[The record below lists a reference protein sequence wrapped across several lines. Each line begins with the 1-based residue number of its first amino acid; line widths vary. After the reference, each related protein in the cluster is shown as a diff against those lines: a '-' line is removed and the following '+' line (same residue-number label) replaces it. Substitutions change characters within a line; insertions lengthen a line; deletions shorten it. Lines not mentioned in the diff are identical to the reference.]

1 MLKTTSQ
8 YVPEKIQ
15 FLYKTIE
22 YNNNIFLKI
31 IKEIY
36 QDKYN
41 YYGELCDFHEL
52 LDTDEFIEKK
62 NDILTI
68 REIGKN
74 DTNSVFIK
82 DYYSFIDS
90 NSLFFDFYLDFI
102 CKYIKPLFPEEEY
115 LIYQSTPNLRISFP
129 GSTAI
134 GKRDIDPTPDI
145 IGIHRDAEFNHS
157 CEEIN
162 FIIPLTDMYDT
173 NSIYYEQS
181 INSNIHPE
189 NFLNL
194 NITPNNFFM
203 CYFNKLLHYNRIN
216 TTGKTRMSLDFRI
229 IPYSK
234 YIEKP
239 MNSISH
245 NKKMTIGE
253 YYKLI

>member
-1 MLKTTSQ
+1 LSS
-8 YVPEKIQ
+8 
-15 FLYKTIE
+15 LDS
-22 YNNNIFLKI
+22 
-31 IKEIY
+31 EISEDVY
-36 QDKYN
+36 EDSFEN
-41 YYGELCDFHEL
+41 SDEL
-52 LDTDEFIEKK
+52 L
-62 NDILTI
+62 IL
-68 REIGKN
+68 
-74 DTNSVFIK
+74 
-82 DYYSFIDS
+82 
-90 NSLFFDFYLDFI
+90 
-102 CKYIKPLFPEEEY
+102 
-115 LIYQSTPNLRISFP
+115 LIINLRISFP

-134 GKRDIDPTPDI
+134 GKRDIDPSADI

-181 INSNIHPE
+181 INSNIHSE

-245 NKKMTIGE
+245 NRKMTIGE